1 MDSGRLNF
9 AILSGMSRSKALIT
23 GITGQDGS
31 YLAQDLLS
39 EGYSVIGTRAKS
51 SSSSTWRLRTLGV
64 EDNSNLEIIDL
75 DITDP
80 IKTSEAIKELKP
92 SEVYNLASH
101 SFVAD
106 SLFNPQ
112 QTTLVSGYAPINLM
126 EAISSF
132 SPETRFFQAGSSEM
146 FGTSLSAPQNEQS
159 DFYPRNIYGSAK
171 VFAHSAALNYRQN
184 KGLFAASG
192 ILYNHESPLR
202 GNEFVTKKITAK
214 VAKIK
219 LNQAD
224 VLSIGNLSSVRDWGY
239 APEYVQAM
247 RMIMS
252 YAIPDTFVI
261 ASGKSTTVRDFVR
274 QSFSAADMEIVFEGS
289 GLEEVGYEKRTG
301 RVLVSIDS
309 EFYRESET
317 VDLVGDASKAKAILG
332 WSPKTPVA
340 EIANLMVKHDLET
353 LLAEKR

>member
-1 MDSGRLNF
+1 
-9 AILSGMSRSKALIT
+9 
-23 GITGQDGS
+23 
-31 YLAQDLLS
+31 
-39 EGYSVIGTRAKS
+39 
-51 SSSSTWRLRTLGV
+51 
-64 EDNSNLEIIDL
+64 
-75 DITDP
+75 
-80 IKTSEAIKELKP
+80 
-92 SEVYNLASH
+92 
-101 SFVAD
+101 
-106 SLFNPQ
+106 
-112 QTTLVSGYAPINLM
+112 
-126 EAISSF
+126 
-132 SPETRFFQAGSSEM
+132 M

-159 DFYPRNIYGSAK
+159 DFYPRNIYGTAK
-171 VFAHSAALNYRQN
+171 VFAHSAVLNYRQN

-202 GNEFVTKKITAK
+202 GHEFVTKKITAK

-224 VLSIGNLSSVRDWGY
+224 MLSIGNLSSVRDWGY
-239 APEYVQAM
+239 APEYVHAM
-247 RMIMS
+247 KLIMS

-261 ASGKSTTVRDFVR
+261 ASGKATTVRDFVR

-289 GLEEVGYEKRTG
+289 GLEEVGYEKGTG
-301 RVLVSIDS
+301 RVIVSIDS

-317 VDLVGDASKAKAILG
+317 VDLVGDASKAKAILR